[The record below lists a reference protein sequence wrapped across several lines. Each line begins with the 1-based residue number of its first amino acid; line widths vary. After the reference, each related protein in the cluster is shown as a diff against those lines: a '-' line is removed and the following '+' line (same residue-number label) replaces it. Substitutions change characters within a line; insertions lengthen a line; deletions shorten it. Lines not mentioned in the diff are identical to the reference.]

1 MHPLLWLLVGFG
13 VGEII
18 SRSMGGSESSATDA
32 PAGTGTE
39 DPPSPPDPP
48 ADTLSGDIRELR
60 QSVLAGLEEGGER
73 HTELLERVERLEAR
87 STESNTA
94 TRDELAD
101 LRALLESRAPA
112 PVQPSPPIEDV
123 PEPAPVE

>member
-1 MHPLLWLLVGFG
+1 MHPILWLLVGFG
-13 VGEII
+13 VGELI

-39 DPPSPPDPP
+39 DPPSPPDT
-48 ADTLSGDIRELR
+48 TLSGDIRELR

-73 HTELLERVERLEAR
+73 HTELLARVERLESR
-87 STESNTA
+87 SSESSAA

-101 LRALLESRAPA
+101 LRALLEARAPA
-112 PVQPSPPIEDV
+112 DVEPVEPLEDE